1 MLHTQNEK
9 SNRQAIKIHKYKING
24 GFRYMLQSCYIA
36 FPSKPKKENLIFR
49 FSSQLIVFL
58 KG

>member
-1 MLHTQNEK
+1 MLHNQNEK
-9 SNRQAIKIHKYKING
+9 SNRQAIKIHKYKIND
-24 GFRYMLQSCYIA
+24 GFRYMLQSCYIE
-36 FPSKPKKENLIFR
+36 FGSKPKKREPIFR

>member
-9 SNRQAIKIHKYKING
+9 SNRQAIKIHKYKIND

-36 FPSKPKKENLIFR
+36 FPSKPKKREPDF
-49 FSSQLIVFL
+49 
-58 KG
+58 